1 MATKRDIDSVVNTDS
16 EECQAQQSTKRAR
29 NSSGQK
35 RSKQSHEPQTDL
47 TYGQRCC
54 FPGLDHDYANS
65 DEDLEFEDET
75 DAVAYLQNVR

>member
-1 MATKRDIDSVVNTDS
+1 MATKRDLDSVVNTDS
-16 EECQAQQSTKRAR
+16 DECQPQYSTNRVR

-35 RSKQSHEPQTDL
+35 RSKQSHEPQTDV

-65 DEDLEFEDET
+65 DEDLEIEDEK
-75 DAVAYLQNVR
+75 DALAYLHNVR